1 MKRSII
7 ISVIAALL
15 LTAGLGNGES
25 NETLDD
31 VINTVQAMKQ
41 EGKSRGE
48 IAQYVMKTVDNRIVS
63 LNRDEADENQSLST
77 QRFNM
82 YKEAFDAWSETGV
95 DVDDPYASAHWAWQN
110 GIGHCQENAHTVYH
124 ILMMNEESGAQ
135 IGEFACGDHVYVIW
149 GIPEDFSG
157 EVTIDAIN
165 SWDNAYVIDPWLGLC
180 KPCKDVGRLDLYLTK
195 GGMYDI
201 TRVATWSYQNYGM
214 KYALWLDTFEDFSGN
229 YGAETDKL
237 IVTKVNGASNVQ
249 VGQTM
254 NTKPAG
260 VFKVTQANNEVT
272 VQYRAAKI
280 SGTAVG
286 RLAILS
292 DVEAG
297 NVAYVTLTKVKIGGK
312 WKLKVFMKTVDPSKG
327 TVIVREGLL
336 TQV

>member
-1 MKRSII
+1 MLF
-7 ISVIAALL
+7 ALCV
-15 LTAGLGNGES
+15 TSGAS
-25 NETLDD
+25 NETLAG
-31 VINTVQAMKQ
+31 VIGKVQTMQ
-41 EGKSRGE
+41 QQGKSRSE
-48 IAQYVMKTVDNRIVS
+48 IAQYIMETVDKRIIS
-63 LNRDEADENQSLST
+63 LNRDEPDEKGSLPA
-77 QRFNM
+77 QQYNM
-82 YKEAFDAWSETGV
+82 YKEAFDAWSDAGV

-110 GIGHCQENAHTVYH
+110 GIGHCQENAHTTYH
-124 ILMMNEESGAQ
+124 ILMMSVESGAR

-149 GIPEDFSG
+149 GIPEDFTG
-157 EVTIDAIN
+157 KVTIDVIN
-165 SWDNAYVIDPWLGLC
+165 SWDNAYVIDPWLGIC
-180 KPCKDVGRLDLYLTK
+180 KPCRDVGRLDLYLTK

-214 KYALWLDTFEDFSGN
+214 KYAMWLDAFEDFSGS
-229 YGAETDKL
+229 YGTETDKL
-237 IVTKVNGASNVQ
+237 IVTQVTGASNVQ

-292 DVEAG
+292 DVESG
-297 NVAYVTLTKVKIGGK
+297 NLAYVTLTKIKIGGT
-312 WKLKVFMKTVDPSKG
+312 WKLKVLMKTVDPGKG

-336 TQV
+336 TQN